1 MTEMELK
8 NAGFLFQGLAFINLV
23 AKEVMG
29 RLQIGGAVLRAE
41 LSAAQKIKGMLP
53 S

>member
-1 MTEMELK
+1 LS
-8 NAGFLFQGLAFINLV
+8 FINLV

-41 LSAAQKIKGMLP
+41 LAAAKNISKLLP
-53 S
+53 F